1 MMEARVDA
9 FLDKIENWRQ
19 ETEKLR
25 KVLLSCGLDEAL
37 KWGKPTYT
45 YEGKNIAVIQGFKEY
60 FALLFINGYLLSDP
74 EGILVKMG
82 ENTVVGRQ
90 LRFSNVKEII
100 KMAPVIKAYIYEA
113 IEMERS
119 GIKLPKEKREVPLPA
134 ELQKALKENI
144 ALKTAFKALTP
155 GRQKAYIFYF
165 SQAKQSKTREAR
177 IEKCIPKILQGK
189 GLDDY
194 K

>member
-1 MMEARVDA
+1 MDARVDA
-9 FLDKIENWRQ
+9 YLDKIENWRQ

-25 KVLLSCGLDEAL
+25 KVLLSCGLGESL
-37 KWGKPTYT
+37 KWGKPTYAF
-45 YEGKNIAVIQGFKEY
+45 EGKNIAVIQCFKEY
-60 FALLFINGYLLSDP
+60 FALLFMNGYLLSDA

-90 LRFSNVKEII
+90 LRFNNVGEIV

-113 IEMERS
+113 IELQRS
-119 GIKLPKEKREVPLPA
+119 GIKLPKEKKEAALPA

-144 ALKTAFKALTP
+144 ALKTAFNGLTP

-165 SQAKQSKTREAR
+165 SQAKQSKTRESR

>member
-1 MMEARVDA
+1 MDARVDA
-9 FLDKIENWRQ
+9 YLDKIENWQ
-19 ETEKLR
+19 PETEKLR

-37 KWGKPTYT
+37 KWGKPTYAF
-45 YEGKNIAVIQGFKEY
+45 EGKNIAVIQGFKEY
-60 FALLFINGYLLSDP
+60 FALLFMNGYLLSDP
-74 EGILVKMG
+74 EGVLVKTG
-82 ENTVVGRQ
+82 ENTIVGRQ
-90 LRFSNVKEII
+90 LRFRNAKEII
-100 KMAPVIKAYIYEA
+100 KMVPVVKAYIYEA

-119 GIKLPKEKREVPLPA
+119 GIKPPKEKREVAIPA
-134 ELQKALKENI
+134 ELQKALKENT

-165 SQAKQSKTREAR
+165 SRAKQSKTREAR